1 MTNRKNELFRLAVEL
16 SQDKHA
22 APVRLGALRLAAEVA
37 GYTGKAVFGRKMKS
51 LRREA
56 KVDLKLLA
64 QKAGKPNG
72 HPEQTV
78 S

>member
-1 MTNRKNELFRLAVEL
+1 MTNRKNELFKLAVDMSKEAGL
-16 SQDKHA
+16 S
-22 APVRLGALRLAAEVA
+22 PVRLGALRLAAEIA
-37 GYTGKAVFGRKMKS
+37 GFTGKAVFGKRMKS

-64 QKAGKPNG
+64 QKASEHGFAEKP
-72 HPEQTV
+72 